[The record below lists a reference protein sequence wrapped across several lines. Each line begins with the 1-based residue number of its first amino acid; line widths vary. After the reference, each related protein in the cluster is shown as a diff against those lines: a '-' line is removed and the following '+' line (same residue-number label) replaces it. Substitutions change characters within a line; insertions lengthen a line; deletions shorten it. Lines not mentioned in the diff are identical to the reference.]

1 MVYLGYIGMCCP
13 KELGSLSRFGLKTD
27 IDGLKYGIVFKGTTR
42 VYRNIF
48 VRNNVQCQKLE
59 MLTKQLINLLTSLG
73 KGKDFVN

>member
-27 IDGLKYGIVFKGTTR
+27 IDGLKYGIVFKGITR

-48 VRNNVQCQKLE
+48 ARNNVQCEKLE
-59 MLTKQLINLLTSLG
+59 MMHEQKNLINLLTSLD
-73 KGKDFVN
+73 KVMFL